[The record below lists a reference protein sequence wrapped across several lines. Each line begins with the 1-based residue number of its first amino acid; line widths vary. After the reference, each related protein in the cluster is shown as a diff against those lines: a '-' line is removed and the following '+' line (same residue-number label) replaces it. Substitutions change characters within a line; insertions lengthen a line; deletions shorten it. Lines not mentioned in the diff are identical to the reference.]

1 MSTKL
6 TKEGEFLIMG
16 CDGIWD
22 VFVSQN
28 ALDFA
33 QDMVDEAMKRKSGDN
48 LAVVVVCFQH
58 QPPSNLIAPRS
69 RVHRSFSAKG
79 LSYVYSIQRIRR
91 AVQHYRFC
99 CRNLAV

>member
-79 LSYVYSIQRIRR
+79 L
-91 AVQHYRFC
+91 RFRC
-99 CRNLAV
+99 FGELQVILDALHGLQSHLV